1 MNMQEMPYERFMA
14 YGAASLTNAEL
25 IAVIL
30 RTGTSGASAVDLAR
44 RVLEIRAPGREALSV
59 LYDLTLEDLI
69 SIRGIGQVK
78 AVKLLCLAELSR
90 RLYRE
95 GARPSLVFTSPDTV
109 ARYYMEQLRH
119 ERQETVLLLLLDNAM
134 ALIREETLSIGTVNA
149 ALVSPREIFIRAV
162 RAGAV
167 HIILLHNHPSGD
179 PTPSREDI
187 RVTRKILEAGEMLE
201 IRLADHLV
209 IGDRCY
215 TSMKEAGY
223 LESYERE

>member
-1 MNMQEMPYERFMA
+1 M
-14 YGAASLTNAEL
+14 
-25 IAVIL
+25 
-30 RTGTSGASAVDLAR
+30 
-44 RVLEIRAPGREALSV
+44 
-59 LYDLTLEDLI
+59 
-69 SIRGIGQVK
+69 
-78 AVKLLCLAELSR
+78 
-90 RLYRE
+90 
-95 GARPSLVFTSPDTV
+95 
-109 ARYYMEQLRH
+109 
-119 ERQETVLLLLLDNAM
+119 
-134 ALIREETLSIGTVNA
+134 
-149 ALVSPREIFIRAV
+149 